1 MEDIIVYKTKT
12 YFRQLKKERGSGI
25 VSIQCLVLRYT
36 CMTTKRS
43 EAFHSQFKL
52 QLLSFSTSLREM

>member
-1 MEDIIVYKTKT
+1 MEDIIAYKMKT

-36 CMTTKRS
+36 CTPSTWS
-43 EAFHSQFKL
+43 E
-52 QLLSFSTSLREM
+52 